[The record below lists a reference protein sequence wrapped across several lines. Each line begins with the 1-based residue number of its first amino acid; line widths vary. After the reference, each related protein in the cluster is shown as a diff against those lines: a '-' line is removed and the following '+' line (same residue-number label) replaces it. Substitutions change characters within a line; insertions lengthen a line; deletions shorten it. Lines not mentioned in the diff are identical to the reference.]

1 MDRHLFLSLRLWAA
15 AMLAVIGLQAIPVHS
30 LPERPTQGSAFS
42 ASTVD
47 VALAA
52 REVAANEVALDPVPE
67 PHHPAVIPISA
78 LVQPALQ
85 LKPVVTRESH
95 GTYSGRAPAML
106 AVLSC
111 RSMDYAIRPSLH

>member
-52 REVAANEVALDPVPE
+52 REVAANEIALDPVPE

-78 LVQPALQ
+78 PVQPALQ
-85 LKPVVTRESH
+85 SAWRAHRQTGPPLRPEPLR
-95 GTYSGRAPAML
+95 SGPGPRAPPL
-106 AVLSC
+106 QS
-111 RSMDYAIRPSLH
+111 

>member
-30 LPERPTQGSAFS
+30 LPERPTQGSAFN

-52 REVAANEVALDPVPE
+52 REVAAHEVALDPAPE
-67 PHHPAVIPISA
+67 PHHPAVMPISA
-78 LVQPALQ
+78 PVQPALQ
-85 LKPVVTRESH
+85 SAWRAHRQTGPPLRPEPLR
-95 GTYSGRAPAML
+95 SGPSPRAPPL
-106 AVLSC
+106 QS
-111 RSMDYAIRPSLH
+111 